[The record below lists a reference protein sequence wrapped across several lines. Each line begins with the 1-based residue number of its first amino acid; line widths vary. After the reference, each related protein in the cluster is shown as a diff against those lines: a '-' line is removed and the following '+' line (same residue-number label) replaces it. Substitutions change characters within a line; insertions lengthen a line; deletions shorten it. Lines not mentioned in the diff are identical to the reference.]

1 MAHLRFIRTHSVAGL
16 SALACEPVGYW
27 RKRFKSSST
36 PPPAPDPVA
45 VANAQT
51 GTNVGTAIAQGTLN
65 NTNQV
70 GPGGTTT
77 FDKTGGY
84 TDPTT
89 GQFVPQFTK
98 TTSLSPLGD
107 QLLQGQQDL
116 TNSIMP
122 AIQAGGQNVG
132 PLDIT
137 SGTNAATVRAGP
149 QALNSDVSNAVYGQ
163 QAGFLNPQWNEQ
175 QRQLTDQ
182 LSRQGIPVGSDAYNN
197 AMTNFNNSKTQAYQ
211 SAQDSATTQGAN
223 IAGQD
228 FGLALQGQNQN
239 VNQQQQQQLNPI
251 ALLAALTSGSGIGG
265 SA

>member
-1 MAHLRFIRTHSVAGL
+1 MAHLRFTRTHSISGL
-16 SALACEPVGYW
+16 SAFACEPAGYW
-27 RKRFKSSST
+27 RKRFKSSNN
-36 PPPAPDPVA
+36 PPPPPDPVA

-65 NTNQV
+65 NVNQV
-70 GPGGTTT
+70 GPGGSTT

-89 GQFVPQFTK
+89 GQFVPSFTK
-98 TTSLSPLGD
+98 TTSLSPLGN

-116 TNSIMP
+116 TNSVMP
-122 AIQAGGQNVG
+122 AIQAGGSDVA

-137 SGTNAATVRAGP
+137 SGTNAGIVRGGP

-163 QAGFLNPQWNEQ
+163 QAGFLDPQWNEQ

-197 AMTNFNNSKTQAYQ
+197 AMLNFNNSKTQAYQ
-211 SAQDSATTQGAN
+211 SARDSATTQGAN

-228 FGLALQGQNQN
+228 FGLALQGQTQN
-239 VNQQQQQQLNPI
+239 VNQQQQQQFNPI
-251 ALLAALTSGSGIGG
+251 ALLSALTSGAGIGG